1 MAEDFSEIYS
11 IKGKTAL
18 ITGGSRGIGY
28 WIAQGFL
35 RAGAKVYIASRD
47 TSKLEA
53 AKSSL
58 SPLGVVQAIKC
69 DVCSA
74 EESRSL
80 IETIKQN
87 EPKLHILVNNAG
99 KSGQAALENF
109 LDEGWDKALSTNL
122 KAPFRLTRLALPL
135 LKAASA
141 KGDPARVINIGS
153 IDGLTVPPFENYAYA
168 ASKAGLHHLTRHMA
182 AALAPGILVNA
193 IAPGAFPTDMMQ
205 RVLDANGEAIR
216 AASPVKRIGEAD
228 DIAAAA
234 VYLASRA
241 TNYMTGA
248 VIPLDGGFS
257 TTLRIRTDL
266 AQERKNGAE

>member
-1 MAEDFSEIYS
+1 MTNGFSEIFS

-28 WIAQGFL
+28 WIAEGFL
-35 RAGAKVYIASRD
+35 HAGAKVYIGARD
-47 TSKLEA
+47 TSKLAE

-58 SPLGVVQAIKC
+58 SRLGRVEAIPC

-74 EESRSL
+74 EESSSL
-80 IETIKQN
+80 IETIQKN
-87 EPKLHILVNNAG
+87 DSKLHILVNNAG
-99 KSGQAALENF
+99 KSGQAPLEEF
-109 LDEGWDKALSTNL
+109 SDEGWDKALSTNL

-141 KGDPARVINIGS
+141 QDDPARVINIGS
-153 IDGLTVPPFENYAYA
+153 IDGLTVPPFQNFAYA

-182 AALAPGILVNA
+182 AELAPKGILVNA
-193 IAPGAFPTDMMQ
+193 IAPGAFRTAMMEK
-205 RVLDANGEAIR
+205 VLAKQGVEII
-216 AASPVKRIGEAD
+216 AASPLKRIGEPA

-257 TTLRIRTDL
+257 TTLRIHIDPPK
-266 AQERKNGAE
+266 ED